1 MQAPWSAPTSSWSW
15 QAPWPP
21 SYRQLMPTQSPTP
34 AKTSFL
40 DPATASSLIPAIPTP
55 ATTSSLVLATTLFP
69 ILAISPSLV
78 LATTSS
84 QFPPSTQATTQQSQD
99 DKMVLSQTEFVE
111 LQNGKVI
118 IESCTI
124 ISTLY

>member
-1 MQAPWSAPTSSWSW
+1 
-15 QAPWPP
+15 
-21 SYRQLMPTQSPTP
+21 MPTQSPTP

-40 DPATASSLIPAIPTP
+40 DPATASSLISATPTP
-55 ATTSSLVLATTLFP
+55 ATTSSLVLATTSSP
-69 ILAISPSLV
+69 IPAISPSLV

>member
-1 MQAPWSAPTSSWSW
+1 
-15 QAPWPP
+15 
-21 SYRQLMPTQSPTP
+21 MPTQSPTP

-40 DPATASSLIPAIPTP
+40 DPATTSSLIPVTPTP
-55 ATTSSLVLATTLFP
+55 VTTSSLVLTTTSFP
-69 ILAISPSLV
+69 ILTISPSLI
-78 LATTSS
+78 LTTTSS
-84 QFPPSTQATTQQSQD
+84 QFPPSTQVTTQQSQD
-99 DKMVLSQTEFVE
+99 DKMVLSQTEFAK

>member
-1 MQAPWSAPTSSWSW
+1 
-15 QAPWPP
+15 
-21 SYRQLMPTQSPTP
+21 L
-34 AKTSFL
+34 
-40 DPATASSLIPAIPTP
+40 
-55 ATTSSLVLATTLFP
+55 ATTSSP
-69 ILAISPSLV
+69 IP

-84 QFPPSTQATTQQSQD
+84 QFPPLTQATTQQSQD

-118 IESCTI
+118 ESCTI